1 MIKNMSADA
10 PDMDLTSGSG
20 RSPGE
25 GIRNTLQN
33 SCLGNAMERGVWK
46 APWEPWDHKSVRHN
60 LVTKQQQASISNS
73 DS

>member
-1 MIKNMSADA
+1 MSADA

-25 GIRNTLQN
+25 GNRNPLQY
-33 SCLGNAMERGVWK
+33 SCLGNAMERSLEGYR
-46 APWEPWDHKSVRHN
+46 PWDHKSVRHN
-60 LVTKQQQASISNS
+60 LVTKQQQASISHS